1 VASHAAASKSAVVEE
16 DVDPKAAKIVKAHRP
31 TGESAGA
38 TATVHGTG
46 SAASLSK
53 EVTPSG
59 GAGDATPA
67 PQPKR
72 RAGRPPKPV
81 DTEAEEIKKAFQLWY
96 SQQVG
101 QKKDQ

>member
-38 TATVHGTG
+38 TATV
-46 SAASLSK
+46 
-53 EVTPSG
+53 TPSG

-67 PQPKR
+67 PKKKG
-72 RAGRPPKPV
+72 GRPPKSVNP
-81 DTEAEEIKKAFQLWY
+81 EAEEIKKAFQSWY
-96 SQQVG
+96 AAQNFG